1 MAMKDYYLQRRQF
14 IERCAL
20 GAFGLSVLPNLA
32 TGAESS
38 TGNGFGKAKRIIF
51 LQVKGGMSHIDT
63 FDPKVGPTKGPG
75 DAIRTKAD
83 FQVTEYLP
91 KTAQI
96 ANRISVI
103 RSMSAKVGVHGPA
116 QYFMR
121 TAFTERNTIQHPNLG
136 AWAQHYLGSSHETLP
151 SSACINTSPKNG
163 NGFFPTAFS
172 PIPILDPQKGLR
184 NTKTRS
190 GSEDLRER
198 LALSEKLS
206 SFFSARYPDQ
216 RVKSYRE
223 FYDNTLR
230 LLRSKDLDSF
240 DLTKEPVSIRE
251 KYGMN
256 KFGQGCLLA
265 RRLVETGVRFVEVAT
280 DGWDMHNNLQGEME
294 DLSPSFD
301 QAYATLI
308 SDLDNRGLLDSTL
321 VVLATEFGRKPNFN
335 GNGRGH
341 YPICFSSV
349 LAGGGV
355 KRGFVYGS
363 SDKEGAY
370 PDDPVTVHDLHATIG
385 WAAGLPLK
393 KVFQSDSGR
402 PFVVGGTKAKP
413 VLPIFA

>member
-1 MAMKDYYLQRRQF
+1 MAIKDYYLERRQF

-121 TAFTERNTIQHPNLG
+121 TAFTERNTIKHPNLG

-184 NTKTRS
+184 NIKTRG
-190 GSEDLRER
+190 GSEDLKER

-251 KYGMN
+251 KYGVN

-301 QAYATLI
+301 QAYAALI

>member
-1 MAMKDYYLQRRQF
+1 MNDSFLARRQF
-14 IERCAL
+14 IERCAF
-20 GAFGLSVLPNLA
+20 GAFGLSVLPDLTA
-32 TGAESS
+32 VSPDTG
-38 TGNGFGKAKRIIF
+38 GNGFGKAKRIIF
-51 LQVKGGMSHIDT
+51 LQVQGGMSHIDT
-63 FDPKVGPTKGPG
+63 FDPKTGPTKGPG

-91 KTAQI
+91 KTAQV
-96 ANRISVI
+96 ADRLSVI
-103 RSMSAKVGVHGPA
+103 RSMTAKVGVHGPA

-121 TAFTERNTIQHPNLG
+121 TAFTQRNTVKHPNLG
-136 AWAQHYLGSSHETLP
+136 AWAQHYLGESHKTLP
-151 SSACINTSPKNG
+151 SSACINTAPKYG
-163 NGFFPTAFS
+163 NGFFPTAYS
-172 PIPILDPQKGLR
+172 PIPILDPETGLR
-184 NTKTRS
+184 NIETKGGS
-190 GSEDLRER
+190 GALKKR
-198 LALSEKLS
+198 LVLSEKLS
-206 SFFSARYPDQ
+206 NFFSDRYPDTN
-216 RVKSYRE
+216 VKSYRE

-240 DLTKEPVSIRE
+240 DLSKEPVAMRQ
-251 KYGMN
+251 KYGAS

-265 RRLVETGVRFVEVAT
+265 RRLAETGVRFVEVST
-280 DGWDMHNNLQGEME
+280 GGWDMHNNLQAEME

-301 QAYATLI
+301 QAYAALI
-308 SDLDNRGLLDSTL
+308 ADLDARGMLDSTL
-321 VVLATEFGRKPNFN
+321 VVLTTEFGRKPQYN

-341 YPICFSSV
+341 YPICFCSV

-393 KVFQSDSGR
+393 KEFISNSGR

-413 VLPIFA
+413 VHGIFA

>member
-1 MAMKDYYLQRRQF
+1 MAIKDYYLERRQF

-121 TAFTERNTIQHPNLG
+121 TAFTERNTIKHPNLG
-136 AWAQHYLGSSHETLP
+136 AWAQHYLGSSHKTLP

-184 NTKTRS
+184 NIKTRG

-251 KYGMN
+251 KYGVN

-301 QAYATLI
+301 QAYAALI

>member
-1 MAMKDYYLQRRQF
+1 MAIKDYYLERRQF

-96 ANRISVI
+96 ADRISVI

-121 TAFTERNTIQHPNLG
+121 TAFTERNTIKHPNLG
-136 AWAQHYLGSSHETLP
+136 AWAQHYLGSSHKTLP

-184 NTKTRS
+184 NIKTRG

-251 KYGMN
+251 KYGVN

-294 DLSPSFD
+294 DISPSFD
-301 QAYATLI
+301 QAYAALI

>member
-1 MAMKDYYLQRRQF
+1 MAIKDYYLERRQF

-96 ANRISVI
+96 ADRISVI

-121 TAFTERNTIQHPNLG
+121 TAFTERNTIKHPNLG
-136 AWAQHYLGSSHETLP
+136 AWAQHYLGSSHKTLP

-184 NTKTRS
+184 NIKTRG
-190 GSEDLRER
+190 GSEDLKER

-251 KYGMN
+251 KYGVN

-294 DLSPSFD
+294 DISPSFD
-301 QAYATLI
+301 QAYAALI